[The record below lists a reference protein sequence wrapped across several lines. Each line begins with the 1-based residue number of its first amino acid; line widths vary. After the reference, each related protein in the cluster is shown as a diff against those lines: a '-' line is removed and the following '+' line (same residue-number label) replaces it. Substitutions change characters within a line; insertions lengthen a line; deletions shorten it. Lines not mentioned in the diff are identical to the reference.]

1 MNAPARDPLPVVLS
15 LLALVSVGIIGLIV
29 HGGPDRARAEARH
42 PVSAD
47 GGMPGMSEAAASRQV
62 ESWFAAH
69 PAHGEQSTA
78 APADSFTVQNVNF
91 DENHDLAV
99 TQVDTAR
106 ITQGQTVLF
115 KWVNGV
121 HTITS
126 GAGSTD
132 PNVGVL
138 FDVPSDFSHTKFSFQ
153 FNSAGTVPFFCR
165 VHESSNMRGV
175 VIVSP
180 PASVQPVAGGA
191 DGIGFTAS
199 PWPNPA
205 RGPTTFRFSLRV
217 AGHARASVYDAAGR
231 LVAVP
236 VDRDLPAGAYAAA
249 WDTRR
254 RDGSPAPPGTYLL
267 SLEVPG
273 AAQSRRIVIQR

>member
-1 MNAPARDPLPVVLS
+1 M
-15 LLALVSVGIIGLIV
+15 
-29 HGGPDRARAEARH
+29 
-42 PVSAD
+42 
-47 GGMPGMSEAAASRQV
+47 
-62 ESWFAAH
+62 
-69 PAHGEQSTA
+69 
-78 APADSFTVQNVNF
+78 
-91 DENHDLAV
+91 
-99 TQVDTAR
+99 
-106 ITQGQTVLF
+106 
-115 KWVNGV
+115 
-121 HTITS
+121 
-126 GAGSTD
+126 
-132 PNVGVL
+132 L
-138 FDVPSDFSHTKFSFQ
+138 FDVPSDFSHTTFSFQ

-165 VHESSNMRGV
+165 VHESFNMRGV